1 MSFFTEVSL
10 AAVEVTW
17 GFKSYFMAKTDPVL
31 TPYRKVN
38 VTMHSFLK
46 ILSSTFSTA
55 PSIVR

>member
-1 MSFFTEVSL
+1 MPFFVEVSL

-46 ILSSTFSTA
+46 TLSSTFSTA
-55 PSIVR
+55 PTIVR